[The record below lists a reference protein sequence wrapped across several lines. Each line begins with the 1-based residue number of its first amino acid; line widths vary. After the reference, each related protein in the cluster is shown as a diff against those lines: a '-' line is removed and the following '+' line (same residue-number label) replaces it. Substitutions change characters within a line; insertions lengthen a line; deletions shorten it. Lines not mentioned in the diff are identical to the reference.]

1 MSRNIISPSKEEE
14 GKLLQYFNTGDYKN
28 AEILAQ
34 EITNKYPNHPFG
46 WRILSI
52 ILAMIGKFENS
63 LIASQKLIEI
73 APEIPS
79 SYINMGG
86 SYQALRKF
94 QDSEKYYRHAIYLDN
109 RNLSAN
115 LNLGIVLFKLNR
127 KEESEEVLKKVLLI
141 DFDPQANS
149 SSSIGLEVSAET
161 KTIYDLLSDSI
172 ELEECIHKSKL
183 SFLDIIPSHID
194 LVGIEIEYVNVMERE
209 YLLRKAIE
217 KIKVDY
223 DFIIIDCPPSLG
235 LLTINALSAS
245 DSVIIPIQCEYL
257 ALEGLGKLL
266 NTIKNIQ
273 KIHNKNLSIE
283 GLLLTMY
290 DTRLNLSNQ
299 VRKEVKIH
307 FNEMVFKTVIYR
319 NVKLGEATSFGKSII
334 DYDVSSRGA
343 NNYLNLAKELLLKF

>member
-1 MSRNIISPSKEEE
+1 MGKVIAISNQKGGV
-14 GKLLQYFNTGDYKN
+14 GKT
-28 AEILAQ
+28 
-34 EITNKYPNHPFG
+34 TT
-46 WRILSI
+46 SV
-52 ILAMIGKFENS
+52 
-63 LIASQKLIEI
+63 
-73 APEIPS
+73 
-79 SYINMGG
+79 
-86 SYQALRKF
+86 
-94 QDSEKYYRHAIYLDN
+94 
-109 RNLSAN
+109 NLSAS
-115 LNLGIVLFKLNR
+115 LAAY
-127 KEESEEVLKKVLLI
+127 EKKVLLI

-319 NVKLGEATSFGKSII
+319 NVKLGEASSFGKSII

>member
-1 MSRNIISPSKEEE
+1 MGKVIAISNQKGGV
-14 GKLLQYFNTGDYKN
+14 GKT
-28 AEILAQ
+28 
-34 EITNKYPNHPFG
+34 TT
-46 WRILSI
+46 SV
-52 ILAMIGKFENS
+52 
-63 LIASQKLIEI
+63 
-73 APEIPS
+73 
-79 SYINMGG
+79 
-86 SYQALRKF
+86 
-94 QDSEKYYRHAIYLDN
+94 
-109 RNLSAN
+109 NLSAS
-115 LNLGIVLFKLNR
+115 LAAY
-127 KEESEEVLKKVLLI
+127 EKKVLLI

-299 VRKEVKIH
+299 VRSLEK
-307 FNEMVFKTVIYR
+307 
-319 NVKLGEATSFGKSII
+319 
-334 DYDVSSRGA
+334 
-343 NNYLNLAKELLLKF
+343 

>member
-1 MSRNIISPSKEEE
+1 M
-14 GKLLQYFNTGDYKN
+14 GKVIAVSNQKG
-28 AEILAQ
+28 
-34 EITNKYPNHPFG
+34 G
-46 WRILSI
+46 V
-52 ILAMIGKFENS
+52 GKTTTS
-63 LIASQKLIEI
+63 V
-73 APEIPS
+73 
-79 SYINMGG
+79 
-86 SYQALRKF
+86 
-94 QDSEKYYRHAIYLDN
+94 
-109 RNLSAN
+109 NLSAS
-115 LNLGIVLFKLNR
+115 LAAY
-127 KEESEEVLKKVLLI
+127 EKKVLLI

-172 ELEECIHKSKL
+172 ELEECIHKTKL

-209 YLLRKAIE
+209 YLLRKAI
-217 KIKVDY
+217 KKVKVDY

>member
-1 MSRNIISPSKEEE
+1 MKNGSTIAVINQKGGV
-14 GKLLQYFNTGDYKN
+14 GKT
-28 AEILAQ
+28 
-34 EITNKYPNHPFG
+34 TT
-46 WRILSI
+46 SV
-52 ILAMIGKFENS
+52 
-63 LIASQKLIEI
+63 
-73 APEIPS
+73 
-79 SYINMGG
+79 
-86 SYQALRKF
+86 
-94 QDSEKYYRHAIYLDN
+94 
-109 RNLSAN
+109 NLSAS
-115 LNLGIVLFKLNR
+115 LAAY
-127 KEESEEVLKKVLLI
+127 EKKVLLI

-161 KTIYDLLSDSI
+161 KTIYDLLSESS
-172 ELEECIHKSKL
+172 ELEKCIHKTKL

-209 YLLRKAIE
+209 YLLRKAVE
-217 KIKVDY
+217 KIKIDY

>member
-1 MSRNIISPSKEEE
+1 MGKVIAISNQKGGV
-14 GKLLQYFNTGDYKN
+14 GKT
-28 AEILAQ
+28 
-34 EITNKYPNHPFG
+34 TT
-46 WRILSI
+46 SV
-52 ILAMIGKFENS
+52 
-63 LIASQKLIEI
+63 
-73 APEIPS
+73 
-79 SYINMGG
+79 
-86 SYQALRKF
+86 
-94 QDSEKYYRHAIYLDN
+94 
-109 RNLSAN
+109 NLSAS
-115 LNLGIVLFKLNR
+115 LAAY
-127 KEESEEVLKKVLLI
+127 EKKVLLI

-161 KTIYDLLSDSI
+161 KTIYDLLSDSV

-217 KIKVDY
+217 KIKVNY

>member
-1 MSRNIISPSKEEE
+1 MGKVIAISNQKGGV
-14 GKLLQYFNTGDYKN
+14 GKT
-28 AEILAQ
+28 
-34 EITNKYPNHPFG
+34 TT
-46 WRILSI
+46 SV
-52 ILAMIGKFENS
+52 
-63 LIASQKLIEI
+63 
-73 APEIPS
+73 
-79 SYINMGG
+79 
-86 SYQALRKF
+86 
-94 QDSEKYYRHAIYLDN
+94 
-109 RNLSAN
+109 NLSAS
-115 LNLGIVLFKLNR
+115 LAAY
-127 KEESEEVLKKVLLI
+127 EKKVLLI

-343 NNYLNLAKELLLKF
+343 NNYLNLARELLLKF